1 MSAQQSN
8 STRGLTLTRAIFYT
22 IAAFLLAVIQST
34 VGKDISLFGMPPQL
48 TLALTAA
55 AAYFY
60 GPLTGGTVGLV
71 SGIFTEALGAVGVSV
86 LPLLYCLIGWF
97 CGTVKAKTVGQKP
110 KNFIGIMITV
120 LFAALAGMGVT
131 LVRLTVGVG
140 RPNLLS
146 ALVYIVLPEL
156 LSTFIYGILIGLL
169 NLFIYFLIN
178 KSKV

>member
-1 MSAQQSN
+1 MSAQQS
-8 STRGLTLTRAIFYT
+8 SATRGLTLTRATFYAL
-22 IAAFLLAVIQST
+22 AAFLLAVIQST
-34 VGKDISLFGMPPQL
+34 VGKSISLLGMPPQL

-60 GPLTGGTVGLV
+60 GPLTGGTVGLI

-86 LPLLYCLIGWF
+86 LPLLYCLVGWF
-97 CGTVKAKTVGQKP
+97 CGMIKTNTSGQKP
-110 KNFIGIMITV
+110 KNFIGLTIT
-120 LFAALAGMGVT
+120 LFFAALAGMPIT

-146 ALVYIVLPEL
+146 ALIYIVLPEL
-156 LSTFIYGILIGLL
+156 LSTFIYGILIGLI

-178 KSKV
+178 KSKT